1 MGASLLAAAEAAT
14 ALVTSQWEPAPSQW
28 EGCDFP
34 LGSLRLPTGKA
45 ATSQWE
51 LRKSHW
57 EIPLGAFRAASGT
70 FNERLEKRVGARG
83 ERLVVGRVAAR
94 AARRP
99 SPSPTRRREWEARH
113 YRARA
118 TSCGVPSYYVIRKK
132 RGC

>member
-14 ALVTSQWEPAPSQW
+14 ALVTSQWEPAPSHW

-70 FNERLEKRVGARG
+70 FKERLEKRVGARG
-83 ERLVVGRVAAR
+83 ARLAHPTGTLAFGEA
-94 AARRP
+94 P
-99 SPSPTRRREWEARH
+99 SPGPTRRREWGARH
-113 YRARA
+113 YRVRA
-118 TSCGVPSYYVIRKK
+118 TSSGGPS
-132 RGC
+132 